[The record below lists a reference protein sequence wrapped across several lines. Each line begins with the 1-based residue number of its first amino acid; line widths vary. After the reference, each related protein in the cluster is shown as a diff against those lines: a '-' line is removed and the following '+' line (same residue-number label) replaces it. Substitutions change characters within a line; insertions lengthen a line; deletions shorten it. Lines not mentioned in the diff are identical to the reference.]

1 VIPSV
6 FLTVNRSRH
15 CTGLS
20 FWVRRWFFRKK
31 PPRQNFHVSDPPFFF
46 LILNFPSVIRSV
58 TTDGQYPLVVTD
70 WITDGKILSVILTS
84 NCRHKYSVGKSVA
97 IKQISGSDY
106 NSRPRKIK

>member
-6 FLTVNRSRH
+6 FLTMNRSRH

-46 LILNFPSVIRSV
+46 FNSE
-58 TTDGQYPLVVTD
+58 
-70 WITDGKILSVILTS
+70 LSVR
-84 NCRHKYSVGKSVA
+84 NSVGNYRRTVSV
-97 IKQISGSDY
+97 GSY
-106 NSRPRKIK
+106 RLNYGRKNSVGNFDLKLPT